1 MSIVKLA
8 DSDAD
13 LRRCFPV
20 IRQLRTHFDQEE
32 AFVTQARRQ
41 MANERWQ
48 LAFVEDEGEVV
59 ALAGFRLQECLY
71 SGKTLYV
78 DDLVTREDQR
88 SKGHGETLMR
98 WLEDRARKAGCQTF
112 SLDSGTQRSEAHRF
126 YFRTGM
132 TISSFHFAK
141 KL

>member
-20 IRQLRTHFDQEE
+20 VRQLRTHFDQEV
-32 AFVTQARRQ
+32 AFVAQARRQ
-41 MANERWQ
+41 MANERWR
-48 LAFVEDEGEVV
+48 LAYVEDEGEIV
-59 ALAGFRLQECLY
+59 AVAGFRLQEFLY

-78 DDLVTREDQR
+78 DDLVTREDRR
-88 SKGHGETLMR
+88 SKGHGDILMR
-98 WLEDRARKAGCQTF
+98 WLEGRARTAGCQTF
-112 SLDSGTQRSEAHRF
+112 SLDSGTQRTAAHRF
-126 YFRTGM
+126 YFRMGM
-132 TISSFHFAK
+132 MISSFHFAK

>member
-1 MSIVKLA
+1 MSQVKLA

-13 LRRCFPV
+13 LRHCFPV
-20 IRQLRTHFDQEE
+20 VRQLRTHFDQEE

-41 MANERWQ
+41 MANERWR

-59 ALAGFRLQECLY
+59 ALAGFRLLECLH

-78 DDLVTREDQR
+78 DDLVTREDRR

-112 SLDSGTQRSEAHRF
+112 SLDSGTQRTQAHRF
-126 YFRTGM
+126 YFRMGM
-132 TISSFHFAK
+132 VIPSFHFAK

>member
-1 MSIVKLA
+1 MTVKLA
-8 DSDAD
+8 DNDAD

-20 IRQLRTHFDQEE
+20 LRQLRTHFDQEE
-32 AFVTQARRQ
+32 TFVAQARRQ
-41 MANERWQ
+41 MANERWR

-59 ALAGFRLQECLY
+59 ALAGFRLLECLH

-78 DDLVTREDQR
+78 DDLVTREDRR
-88 SKGHGETLMR
+88 SKGHGETLMQ

-112 SLDSGTQRSEAHRF
+112 SLDSGTQRTEAHRF
-126 YFRTGM
+126 YFRVGM
-132 TISSFHFAK
+132 AIPSFHFAK

>member
-1 MSIVKLA
+1 MTVKLA

-32 AFVTQARRQ
+32 TFVAQARRQ
-41 MANERWQ
+41 MANERWR

-59 ALAGFRLQECLY
+59 ALAGFRLLECLAT
-71 SGKTLYV
+71 GKTLYV
-78 DDLVTREDQR
+78 DDLVTREDRR

-98 WLEDRARKAGCQTF
+98 WLETRARTAGCQTF
-112 SLDSGTQRSEAHRF
+112 SLDSGTQRTAAHRF

-141 KL
+141 KI

>member
-1 MSIVKLA
+1 MSIVRLA

-41 MANERWQ
+41 MANERWR
-48 LAFVEDEGEVV
+48 LAFVEDEGEIT
-59 ALAGFRLQECLY
+59 ALAGFRLLECLH

-78 DDLVTREDQR
+78 DDLVTREDRR
-88 SKGHGETLMR
+88 SRGHGETLMR
-98 WLEDRARKAGCQTF
+98 WLEDNARTAGCQTF
-112 SLDSGTQRSEAHRF
+112 SLDSGTQRTGAHRF
-126 YFRTGM
+126 YFRMGM
-132 TISSFHFAK
+132 VIPSFHFAK

>member
-1 MSIVKLA
+1 MTVKLA

-20 IRQLRTHFDQEE
+20 IRQFRTHFDQEE
-32 AFVTQARRQ
+32 TFVAQARRQ
-41 MANERWQ
+41 MANERWR

-59 ALAGFRLQECLY
+59 ALAGFRLLECLAT
-71 SGKTLYV
+71 GKTLYV
-78 DDLVTREDQR
+78 DDLVTREDRR

-98 WLEDRARKAGCQTF
+98 WLETRARTAGCQTF
-112 SLDSGTQRSEAHRF
+112 SLDSGTQRTAAHRF

>member
-20 IRQLRTHFDQEE
+20 MRQLRTHFDQEE

-41 MANERWQ
+41 MANERWR
-48 LAFVEDEGEVV
+48 LAFVEDGSEVV
-59 ALAGFRLQECLY
+59 ALAGFRLQECLF